1 MASGRGLSVT
11 PKTLPAMEHRT
22 GTAEPL
28 DEEIDHV
35 LGWPGARLIREYR
48 DYERPYP
55 RAAYREIGRV
65 ETPLCGGIRFAFRD
79 CPLTQTQCDAADAA
93 PPAGGVAP
101 GRGQ

>member
-11 PKTLPAMEHRT
+11 PNTLPAMEHRT

-35 LGWPGARLIREYR
+35 PGWPGARLIREYR

-79 CPLTQTQCDAADAA
+79 CPDPD
-93 PPAGGVAP
+93 PM
-101 GRGQ
+101 